1 MSAPR
6 YSASRS
12 FHVMTKPIGPLCN
25 LDCTYCFYL
34 EKEKLFPGE
43 ESYRMSD
50 EVLETYI
57 RKYMQSQHTP
67 EISFAWQG
75 GEPTLMGLDFFRKVV
90 AIQRQY
96 AGGRAVHNAF
106 QTNGMLLDD
115 QWCSFFA
122 RENFLVG
129 LSIDGPEHI
138 HNRYRVNKGGKGSF
152 SKVLQ
157 ALERLKKHGVEF
169 NTLTCVTRQS
179 PDEAVEIYEFLKEQG
194 VTFMQFIPIV
204 ERTGDRAAHDIG
216 LGLAVPPDPT
226 SEENPDALMPWA
238 VSPEGFGRF
247 LCRIFD
253 AWVKKDVG
261 RVFVNI
267 FDVAL
272 GAWCGVEP
280 NLCTFSKRCGQA
292 VAMEHDGGVYSCDHY
307 VYPDYFLGNIMEKSL
322 EEMIYSPKQVKFG
335 KDKSDALPAYCRAC
349 EFLFTCNGGCPKH
362 RFIKTPE
369 GEPGLNYLCAGYKT
383 FFKHID
389 PVMKD
394 MAELVQKGR
403 PAADIM
409 GVEQKRKP
417 VAEIG
422 KTLSFKGRGQVPEAG
437 NVNRNDPCPCGSGK
451 KFKKCCGR

>member
-1 MSAPR
+1 MSATR

-43 ESYRMSD
+43 ENYRMSD

-57 RKYMQSQHTP
+57 RKYIQSQNTP

-90 AIQRQY
+90 AIQRRY
-96 AGGRAVHNAF
+96 AGGRPVHNAF
-106 QTNGMLLDD
+106 QTNGTKLDD
-115 QWCSFFA
+115 AWCSFFA

-138 HNRYRVNKGGKGSF
+138 HNRYRVNKGGTGSF
-152 SKVLQ
+152 AEVFR
-157 ALERLKKHGVEF
+157 ALELLKKHRVEF

-179 PDEAVEIYEFLKEQG
+179 PDEAVEIYEFLKGRG

-204 ERTGDRAAHDIG
+204 ERAGDRAAHDIG
-216 LGLAVPPDPT
+216 LGLAVPPDPAA
-226 SEENPDALMPWA
+226 EEHPDAPMPWA

-253 AWVKKDVG
+253 VWVKQDVG
-261 RVFVNI
+261 RVFVNM

-272 GAWCGVEP
+272 GAWCGMEP

-307 VYPDYFLGNIMEKSL
+307 VYPDYFLGNLMEKSL
-322 EEMIYSPKQVKFG
+322 EEMVYSPEQVKFG
-335 KDKSDALPAYCRAC
+335 KDKSDALPAYCRSC

-362 RFIKTPE
+362 RFIKTPD
-369 GEPGLNYLCAGYKT
+369 GEAGLNYLCAGYKT

-394 MAELVQKGR
+394 MTRLVQKGR

-409 GVEQKRKP
+409 GIDDKRP
-417 VAEIG
+417 PVPMVGRGPGQVAEAVAV
-422 KTLSFKGRGQVPEAG
+422 K
-437 NVNRNDPCPCGSGK
+437 RNDPCPCGSGK
-451 KFKKCCGR
+451 KFKKCCGK